1 MQHYVIEFVNYL
13 WQITP
18 GTPVSSTNK
27 TDHHDITEIL
37 LKVALN
43 TITLTLTLESFE
55 CEKKTVYRNRN
66 VMHFNFLLKYFNSNQ
81 FNIYCYINFVE
92 KQMKQHEGNKLYIK
106 DMIVYNLVFRHQF
119 ILRLSKISMQLLLLD
134 FEIYAGFTQKPF
146 SIRFS

>member
-1 MQHYVIEFVNYL
+1 LFSL
-13 WQITP
+13 

-66 VMHFNFLLKYFNSNQ
+66 LMHFNLLKYFNSNQ

-92 KQMKQHEGNKLYIK
+92 KQMKQNERTKLYIK
-106 DMIVYNLVFRHQF
+106 DMIVYNLVFCHQF
-119 ILRLSKISMQLLLLD
+119 IL
-134 FEIYAGFTQKPF
+134 
-146 SIRFS
+146 

>member
-1 MQHYVIEFVNYL
+1 
-13 WQITP
+13 
-18 GTPVSSTNK
+18 
-27 TDHHDITEIL
+27 
-37 LKVALN
+37 
-43 TITLTLTLESFE
+43 
-55 CEKKTVYRNRN
+55 
-66 VMHFNFLLKYFNSNQ
+66 MHFNLLKYFNSNQ